1 MRRGSIVLGAVIAA
15 LGAIWLL
22 EVSETVD
29 LDTGVW
35 VGILLV
41 GIGVGVIASPPG
53 GARILLI
60 VIGLFVALIGGA
72 LAATNVEFSGGIGDR
87 HETPESAD
95 ELEDPYELGIGRLEL
110 DLTELEL
117 DEDTTVRA
125 QIGIGQLV
133 VTVPAARPV
142 SVDAEIGAGDVDV
155 LGEHDDGFDADLQID
170 ADRGI
175 GPELRLE
182 LEGGMGGIRVSE
194 PEP

>member
-1 MRRGSIVLGAVIAA
+1 MKGSLALGLVLAA
-15 LGAIWLL
+15 LGVIWLL
-22 EVSETVD
+22 EVSDTVD
-29 LDTGVW
+29 LDTGLW
-35 VGILLV
+35 VGIVLV
-41 GIGVGVIASPPG
+41 AIGIGVIASPPG
-53 GARILLI
+53 GARVLLI

-72 LAATNVEFSGGIGDR
+72 LAVTNVEFSGGIGDR
-87 HETPESAD
+87 REAPQSAD

-110 DLTELEL
+110 DLTELDL

-155 LGEHDDGFDADLQID
+155 LGEEHDDGFDAEVQRD

-175 GPELRLE
+175 GPQLHLE
-182 LEGGMGGIRVSE
+182 LEGGMGGIRVVSE
-194 PEP
+194 L

>member
-1 MRRGSIVLGAVIAA
+1 MRAGSIALGAVIAA

-22 EVSETVD
+22 EVSDTVD

-35 VGILLV
+35 VGIVLV
-41 GIGVGVIASPPG
+41 GIGVGVIASPRG

-72 LAATNVEFSGGIGDR
+72 LAATNVEFSGGVGDR
-87 HETPESAD
+87 HESPESVD
-95 ELEDPYELGIGRLEL
+95 ELDDPYELGIGRLEL
-110 DLTELEL
+110 DLTELDL

-142 SVDAEIGAGDVDV
+142 SVDAETGAGDIDV
-155 LGEHDDGFDADLQID
+155 LGDHDDGFDAELQTD
-170 ADRGI
+170 ADRGV

-182 LEGGMGGIRVSE
+182 LEAGIGGIRVVSE
-194 PEP
+194 L